1 MTGRPRW
8 SHVAVVVAAV
18 LVLSACGSADGDQP
32 GPARSSI
39 GTTAESWSTMPAPAP
54 SNPPAGSTDPLGGSD
69 PLGGTDPLGSTDP
82 TFSTNPAGSAAPS
95 AQAATPAGESD
106 VWIPAGDHRVPGT
119 LALPAVQPGQQVPAV
134 LLLHGDLGDRDAD
147 GMFVRLA
154 DALAARGIASLRIDF
169 AGAGASEEPD
179 LSLDYPGMVLDATA
193 ALTYL
198 QQDQALDA
206 DRVAI
211 LGFSRG
217 GSIAATVA
225 GTVPGVAA
233 LVSWSGAI
241 ANAFEEDP
249 AAHEEARENGEVV
262 VDLGEREFQLSLA
275 WFDTILDSHPLD
287 DVAGYPN
294 PVLAVVGS
302 DDDIVDPEISNVFLA
317 TVASTDKT
325 LYTVEGGDHGF
336 TADPEYGDEAV
347 AVTTD
352 WLAATFGV
360 S

>member
-1 MTGRPRW
+1 MTSRPLW
-8 SHVAVVVAAV
+8 TPVAVAAAV
-18 LVLSACGSADGDQP
+18 LVLAGCGSTGANQP
-32 GPARSSI
+32 D
-39 GTTAESWSTMPAPAP
+39 PAPGSANSAASSSKSP
-54 SNPPAGSTDPLGGSD
+54 PPAPMTSPVTPV
-69 PLGGTDPLGSTDP
+69 GGTDPARTSPPGST
-82 TFSTNPAGSAAPS
+82 APS
-95 AQAATPAGESD
+95 GPAATPAGESE

-119 LALPAVQPGQQVPAV
+119 LALPALKPGQQAPAV
-134 LLLHGDLGDRDAD
+134 LLLHGDLGDRDAG

-154 DALAARGIASLRIDF
+154 DSLAARGIASLRIDF
-169 AGAGASEEPD
+169 AGSGESEEPD

-193 ALTYL
+193 SLTYL

-206 DRVAI
+206 DRLAI

-241 ANAFEEDP
+241 ANGFEEDP
-249 AAHEEARENGEVV
+249 DAHEEARENGEVI
-262 VDLGEREFQLSLA
+262 VDLGDRDFQLSLA

-287 DVAGYPN
+287 DVAGYLN

-317 TVASTDKT
+317 TVASSDKT
-325 LYTVEGGDHGF
+325 LFTVEGGDHGF
-336 TADPEYGDEAV
+336 TAAQEYGDEAI

-352 WLAATFGV
+352 WLA
-360 S
+360 SRLRP

>member
-1 MTGRPRW
+1 
-8 SHVAVVVAAV
+8 
-18 LVLSACGSADGDQP
+18 
-32 GPARSSI
+32 
-39 GTTAESWSTMPAPAP
+39 
-54 SNPPAGSTDPLGGSD
+54 
-69 PLGGTDPLGSTDP
+69 
-82 TFSTNPAGSAAPS
+82 
-95 AQAATPAGESD
+95 
-106 VWIPAGDHRVPGT
+106 
-119 LALPAVQPGQQVPAV
+119 
-134 LLLHGDLGDRDAD
+134 
-147 GMFVRLA
+147 
-154 DALAARGIASLRIDF
+154 
-169 AGAGASEEPD
+169 
-179 LSLDYPGMVLDATA
+179 MVLDATA

-241 ANAFEEDP
+241 ANGFEEDP
-249 AAHEEARENGEVV
+249 DAHEEARENGEVV
-262 VDLGEREFQLSLA
+262 VDLGDRDFQLSLA

-287 DVAGYPN
+287 DVAGFTN

-336 TADPEYGDEAV
+336 TADQEYGDEAV

-352 WLAATFGV
+352 WLATRIGRA
-360 S
+360 